1 MLVTIK
7 ILTWLALPIGILAWS
22 SLIGLLIVWRSKKK
36 FLGRGLIAL
45 AIIQLLAFSSPLVS
59 DRLLQGLEDQARA
72 GSSDQQRA
80 SLILEGGRYGAIVL
94 LGGGIKPAAP
104 PARTH
109 PDLGDAADRVWHT
122 ARLYRQG
129 LAPKIIVSGGLSPG
143 LESRNDIHTEAQAMK
158 SLLIDLGVPSS
169 AITLEEKSRS
179 TRENA
184 RYTKAQLGSQ
194 TAALVTS
201 AFHMPRSL
209 RTFEREGLTVHGY
222 PTDFR
227 VAPNVEPLWKRLL
240 PNARSLEN
248 SEAALKEYISMLV
261 GY

>member
-7 ILTWLALPIGILAWS
+7 ALTWLALPIGILTWS
-22 SLIGLLIVWRSKKK
+22 SLVGLLLVWRLKKK
-36 FLGRGLIAL
+36 LWGRGLVAL
-45 AIIQLLAFSSPLVS
+45 GIIQLIAFSSPAVS

-72 GSSDQQRA
+72 HSSDQQRA

-94 LGGGIKPAAP
+94 LGGGINPAAP
-104 PARTH
+104 PARPN
-109 PDLGDAADRVWHT
+109 PDLGDAADRVWHA

-129 LAPKIIVSGGLSPG
+129 LAPKIVVSGGLSPG
-143 LESRNDIHTEAQAMK
+143 LESRKDIQTEAEAMK

-169 AITLEEKSRS
+169 AIVLEEKSRN

-184 RYTKAQLGSQ
+184 RHTKAQLGSQ
-194 TAALVTS
+194 KAALVTS

-209 RTFEREGLTVHGY
+209 QNFEREGLSVHAY

-227 VAPNVEPLWKRLL
+227 VAPNVEPLWRRLL
-240 PNARSLEN
+240 PSARSLDN
-248 SEAALKEYISMLV
+248 SELALKEYIAMRL